1 MPSSTSPTGVSNAG
15 TDRATDPND
24 PADITNPELDQLTH
38 LSSQLGYEIVDIAG
52 FLDTMDQ
59 KSQNQLAALVHLTKD
74 ADRVITA
81 NGEVLETIESVSVA
95 TEETLKSV
103 QSSVR
108 FVRDNSSRSQEVAEW
123 VNDLGER
130 TNQIGETVDA
140 VRKNNEMITTIAAQV
155 NILAIN
161 AKIEA
166 SRAGDAGR
174 GFAVVAEAIND
185 LSKRT
190 QIAAKEIGENIKNLS
205 SWISLLHGETADISQ
220 SADKILGQAR
230 ETDSSLLSIEEKAT
244 HVNTQTARIL
254 TEAAQVKEAVRN
266 FAPNINRIGKS
277 VRETTTGIHD
287 THARVENLISSSEQ
301 LVQGSVALGGQSAD
315 KQFITRVSQVSKEIC
330 EIFER
335 ALASGKI
342 TSAMLFDKQYRSIP
356 GSNPEQFTTDF
367 LSLTDAVLPPILEA
381 ALAFDPRVV
390 FCAAIDS
397 NGYLPTHNQVFSQ
410 PQGADPEWN
419 TANCRNRRIFDDRVG
434 LKAGRNTEPFL
445 IQVYRRDMGAGSFV
459 MMKDLSVP
467 IFVQS
472 RHWGAVR
479 MGIKS

>member
-1 MPSSTSPTGVSNAG
+1 MPQMHSQAGVA
-15 TDRATDPND
+15 AAD
-24 PADITNPELDQLTH
+24 PAATALTLGTNDSSSLDQLTH

-52 FLDTMDQ
+52 FLDEIDQ
-59 KSQNQLAALVHLTKD
+59 KSQNQLVALQHLTKD
-74 ADRVITA
+74 ADRVVSA
-81 NGEVLETIESVSVA
+81 NSEVLETIESVSAA
-95 TEETLKSV
+95 TEETLTSV
-103 QSSVR
+103 QESVR
-108 FVRDNSSRSQEVAEW
+108 FVRDSSGRSKEVAEW
-123 VNDLGER
+123 VNDLGDR

-140 VRKNNEMITTIAAQV
+140 VRKNNEMITSIAAQV

-190 QIAAKEIGENIKNLS
+190 QNAAKEIGDNIKNLS
-205 SWISLLHGETADISQ
+205 SWISLLNEETAEVAR

-244 HVNTQTARIL
+244 HVNAQTGRIL
-254 TEAAQVKEAVRN
+254 KEAAQVKEAVRG
-266 FAPNINRIGKS
+266 FAPNIDHIGTSLK
-277 VRETTTGIHD
+277 ETTNGIHD
-287 THARVENLISSSEQ
+287 THARVENLISTSEQ
-301 LVQGSVALGGQSAD
+301 LVQGSVALGGQSED
-315 KQFITRVSQVSKEIC
+315 KRFISQARQVSKEISTL
-330 EIFER
+330 FEK
-335 ALASGKI
+335 ALIDGKI
-342 TSAMLFDKQYRSIP
+342 SPDALFDKNYQLIP
-356 GSNPEQFTTDF
+356 GSNPEQFTTGF
-367 LSLTDAVLPPILEA
+367 LNLTDSLLPPLLED

-397 NGYLPTHNQVFSQ
+397 NGYLPTHNKIFSQ
-410 PQGADPEWN
+410 PQGNDPEWN

-445 IQVYRRDMGAGSFV
+445 LQVYRRDMGAGNFV

-467 IFVQS
+467 IFVHD

-479 MGIKS
+479 MGFKS